1 MRRQGLVSIVVPV
14 YNAAPYL
21 EETVRAV
28 QRQTFEN
35 WELLLGDDRSADESG
50 EIMRRL
56 AAQDGRIRPLL
67 QEEGKKGAAAARNL
81 GTDRAQGQYLAFLDA
96 DDVWKED
103 KLEKE
108 LAFLREKGAG
118 FVFCAYEFGDEAARG
133 TGKVVAV
140 PETLT
145 YREALSRTVVFT
157 SPVLLDRD
165 RIEESLLRMPDV
177 RSEDTATWWQILR
190 AGHVA
195 CGLNENLVIYRRP
208 KQSLSSNKAA
218 AVARIWK
225 LYRRQEGLD
234 PVQRAWCLAFW
245 AVRATLRRR

>member
-14 YNAAPYL
+14 YNAALYL

-35 WELLLGDDRSADESG
+35 WELLLVDDRSADESG

-81 GTDRAQGQYLAFLDA
+81 GTARAQGQYLAFLDA
-96 DDVWKED
+96 DDLWRKD

-108 LAFLREKGAG
+108 LAFLLEKGAA
-118 FVFCAYEFGDEAARG
+118 FVFTAYEFGDEAARG
-133 TGKVVAV
+133 TGKIVSV

-145 YREALSRTVVFT
+145 YRRALSRTVIFT
-157 SPVLLDRD
+157 STVLFDRN
-165 RIEESLLRMPDV
+165 RIGDGLLAMPDIK
-177 RSEDTATWWQILR
+177 SEDTATWWRILR
-190 AGHVA
+190 AGYTA
-195 CGLNENLVIYRRP
+195 FGLNESLAIYRRP

-218 AVARIWK
+218 AVARIWN
-225 LYRRQEGLD
+225 LYRRQEGLN
-234 PVQRAWCLAFW
+234 PLQSAWHLAFW
-245 AVRATLRRR
+245 AVRATLRRL